1 MEPLETDLLLV
12 CVWCVSLEEILVIQF
27 SDETFVLCLDE
38 GFISG
43 SQNELILEFKS
54 SSYKLITSTIEK
66 RENITTSNPLPPY
79 PNKGKKNKNLFCI
92 DSVERTVSSDG
103 PEKWDQLAYNI
114 VPLIVT

>member
-12 CVWCVSLEEILVIQF
+12 YVWCVSLEEFLVIQF

-54 SSYKLITSTIEK
+54 SSYKLITCTIEK

-79 PNKGKKNKNLFCI
+79 PNKGKKRTKIYSALI
-92 DSVERTVSSDG
+92 LLKERSHLMDRRSG
-103 PEKWDQLAYNI
+103 INWPI
-114 VPLIVT
+114 ISFH